1 MSNEETQSSM
11 SELLNNY
18 DVKRLNRGEIL
29 KGIVIDVNDKEAFVN
44 INYAFDGVISKEELS
59 SDKKDPRD
67 VITKGD
73 EIDVYVIS
81 PNDGEGYVELSLV
94 KVLEIKEKE
103 DIKVAFNEQKNIIVK
118 VKDEIKGGVI
128 SYYGNIRVFIPGS
141 LASRE
146 RIELSSLIG
155 KELEVKITELDFRN
169 NKVVGSRRAIENE
182 EYNKNKKVIW
192 DSLKEGEKRTGIVK
206 KIVKFGAFVDI
217 GGVEGL
223 IHLSDLSWE
232 RVNRAEDIVKE
243 GDKVEVFIG
252 NVDKERERLSLIL
265 KDLAKEPW
273 SIYGDNI
280 KEGDIIEGK
289 VVRLTTF
296 GAFVELFEGIEG
308 LVHISE
314 ITDERITKPSDVL
327 EANQKVKVK
336 VLNFD
341 KENKKI
347 ALSIKEVQESNKDYL
362 NYIDNEEN
370 EEGTSLGDL
379 LKGFKFE

>member
-1 MSNEETQSSM
+1 MSNEEMTM
-11 SELLNNY
+11 NELLNNY
-18 DVKRLNRGEIL
+18 DVKKLNRGEIL
-29 KGIVIDVNDKEAFVN
+29 KGIVIDVNDKEASIN
-44 INYAFDGVISKEELS
+44 INYAFDGLISKEELS
-59 SDKKDPRD
+59 VDGKDPRD
-67 VITKGD
+67 VVNKGD

-94 KVLEIKEKE
+94 KVLQIKEKE
-103 DIKVAFNEQKNIIVK
+103 EIKESFKEGKNITVK
-118 VKDEIKGGVI
+118 VKEETKGGVI
-128 SYYGNIRVFIPGS
+128 AYYGNIRVFIPGS

-155 KELEVKITELDFRN
+155 KELEIRITELDFRN
-169 NKVVGSRRAIENE
+169 GKVVGSRRVIEE
-182 EYNKNKKVIW
+182 EIYNKNKKSIW
-192 DSLKEGEKRTGIVK
+192 ASLKEGEKRSGIVK

-252 NVDKERERLSLIL
+252 TVDVEKERLSLIL
-265 KDLAKEPW
+265 KDVAKEPW
-273 SIYGDNI
+273 TVHSEDI
-280 KEGDIIEGK
+280 KEGDVVEGK
-289 VVRLTTF
+289 VVRLTSF
-296 GAFVELFEGIEG
+296 GAFVELYKGIEG

-314 ITDERITKPSDVL
+314 ITDDNIAKPSEVL
-327 EANQKVKVK
+327 EVNQKVKVK
-336 VLNFD
+336 VLTFN
-341 KENKKI
+341 KEDRKI
-347 ALSIKEVQESNKDYL
+347 ALSIKDATESNKEYL
-362 NYIDNEEN
+362 NYVDNE

>member
-1 MSNEETQSSM
+1 MSYDETQSSM
-11 SELLNNY
+11 SELLNDY

-29 KGIVIDVNDKEAFVN
+29 KGIVIDVNDKEASVN
-44 INYAFDGVISKEELS
+44 INYAFDGLISKEELS
-59 SDKKDPRD
+59 ADGKDPRD
-67 VITKGD
+67 VLSKGD

-94 KVLEIKEKE
+94 RVLEIKEKE
-103 DIKVAFNEQKNIIVK
+103 DIKAAFKDQKNITVK
-118 VKDEIKGGVI
+118 VKSEIKGGVI
-128 SYYGNIRVFIPGS
+128 AYYGNIRVFIPGS

-146 RIELSSLIG
+146 RIELSALIG
-155 KELEVKITELDFRN
+155 TELEVKITELDFRN
-169 NKVVGSRRAIENE
+169 NKVVGSRRVIEEE

-192 DSLKEGEKRTGIVK
+192 DTLVEGEKRNGVVK
-206 KIVKFGAFVDI
+206 KIVKFGAFVDV

-252 NVDKERERLSLIL
+252 NVDKEKGRLSLIL
-265 KDLAKEPW
+265 KDVAKEPW
-273 SIYGDNI
+273 TIHGGNI

-289 VVRLTTF
+289 VVRLATF
-296 GAFVELFEGIEG
+296 GAFVELFEGVEG

-314 ITDERITKPSDVL
+314 ITDERIAKPSDVL
-327 EANQKVKVK
+327 ETNQKVKVK
-336 VLNFD
+336 VLNVNKED
-341 KENKKI
+341 KRI
-347 ALSIKEVQESNKDYL
+347 ALSIKDVLESNKEYL
-362 NYIDNEEN
+362 NYVDNGED
-370 EEGTSLGDL
+370 EGTSLGDL